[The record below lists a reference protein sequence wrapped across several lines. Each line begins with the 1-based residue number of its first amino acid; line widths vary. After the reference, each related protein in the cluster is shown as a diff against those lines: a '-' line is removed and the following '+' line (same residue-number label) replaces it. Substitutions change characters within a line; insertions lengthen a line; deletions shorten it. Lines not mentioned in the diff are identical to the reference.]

1 MESSGGGLKF
11 NYKPNDARLV
21 GEDVKE
27 IHEKRVMIYSDG
39 TILSVKEECKSG
51 IVPSFEVIV
60 GHTVNNDC
68 NSLRAKY
75 LLDNNHI
82 RIPEGTKLKD
92 GDRVNFYGSL
102 EGIDSD
108 LGIMVVQVYE
118 GMYENT
124 NEN

>member
-1 MESSGGGLKF
+1 
-11 NYKPNDARLV
+11 
-21 GEDVKE
+21 
-27 IHEKRVMIYSDG
+27 
-39 TILSVKEECKSG
+39 
-51 IVPSFEVIV
+51 
-60 GHTVNNDC
+60 
-68 NSLRAKY
+68 LRAKY

-108 LGIMVVQVYE
+108 LGMIVVQVSYQNIYSRNMISQFDMLFLQVYE